1 MVWLGLTL
9 LCVCFLERDPV
20 QLYMKSIE
28 TADIRNEDGITFQVF
43 YGLSNNTRMFWD
55 LANARQVIG
64 YEPEDDSE
72 QEFLKKIRANLTA
85 QGRTA

>member
-1 MVWLGLTL
+1 MPF
-9 LCVCFLERDPV
+9 LCVCFLERDTV

-55 LANARQVIG
+55 IANARQVIG

-72 QEFLKKIRANLTA
+72 QEFAK
-85 QGRTA
+85 

>member
-1 MVWLGLTL
+1 
-9 LCVCFLERDPV
+9 
-20 QLYMKSIE
+20 MKSIE

>member
-1 MVWLGLTL
+1 LPF
-9 LCVCFLERDPV
+9 LCVCFLERDTV

-55 LANARQVIG
+55 IANARQVIG

-72 QEFLKKIRANLTA
+72 QEFAKEITANLTA
-85 QGRTA
+85 SGRTA

>member
-1 MVWLGLTL
+1 MPF
-9 LCVCFLERDPV
+9 LCVCFLERDTV

-55 LANARQVIG
+55 IANARQVIG